1 MTTMSTTLVSMMLDG
16 AVRAAQLLPLA
27 FSLGAVQPAA
37 AQLPRP
43 EPALAAV
50 HAASSAPA
58 VVVIDADRGQPL
70 PPAARHVAIDVRDGQ
85 AVVHTVL
92 TYRNSSAEPMH
103 AVFRLPRPAVITGP
117 GDYVAVLQHEDEDAE
132 DAGCGGPGADTD
144 EIVEAGEDL
153 AHFEHGSVLLA
164 PGESFDVTLTRD
176 APVLARAQRHRLVLP
191 LTDAA
196 GDAAGSPLTA
206 EVLIQAGQPIR
217 ALASATHGGQVIG
230 LGDRLASLQ
239 IAVGKPVTSRFL
251 SVDYELEDA
260 EESTPA
266 ALAAAR

>member
-27 FSLGAVQPAA
+27 FSFGAVQPAA

-43 EPALAAV
+43 EPALGAM

-58 VVVIDADRGQPL
+58 VVVIDAARGQPL
-70 PPAARHVAIDVRDGQ
+70 PPAARHVAIDVRGGQ

-92 TYRNSSAEPMH
+92 TYRNDGAEPMH

-117 GDYVAVLQHEDEDAE
+117 GDDVAVLQDEDEDAE
-132 DAGCGGPGADTD
+132 DAGCGGPGAYTD

-153 AHFEHGSVLLA
+153 AHFEHGSMLLA
-164 PGESFDVTLTRD
+164 PGESFDVTLTRE
-176 APVLARAQRHRLVLP
+176 APVLARAHRHRLVLP
-191 LTDAA
+191 LAD
-196 GDAAGSPLTA
+196 AGSDDGAAPLTA
-206 EVLIQAGQPIR
+206 EVLVQAEQPVR

-239 IAVGKPVTSRFL
+239 IAGGKPAASRFL
-251 SVDYELEDA
+251 SIDYELEVADK
-260 EESTPA
+260 STPA